1 MAEEVNCVSEEGFKG
16 LNSYVEPKLAKLK
29 SPEGT
34 KGWAEGIKS
43 DDLVNIFDFVL
54 FFLSFKIC

>member
-1 MAEEVNCVSEEGFKG
+1 VSEEGLNG

-43 DDLVNIFDFVL
+43 DDLVNIFDFFL

>member
-1 MAEEVNCVSEEGFKG
+1 MADELICGSEDGLKG

-34 KGWAEGIKS
+34 KGWAEGVKS
-43 DDLVNIFDFVL
+43 HDLVNIFDFVL
-54 FFLSFKIC
+54 FFLSF

>member
-1 MAEEVNCVSEEGFKG
+1 MAEEVNCVSEEGLNG

-34 KGWAEGIKS
+34 KGWAVGLKS
-43 DDLVNIFDFVL
+43 YDLINIFGFVL

>member
-1 MAEEVNCVSEEGFKG
+1 MAEELNFVSEECLKG

-34 KGWAEGIKS
+34 KGWDEAIKS
-43 DDLVNIFDFVL
+43 DDLVNIFDFFL
-54 FFLSFKIC
+54 FFLILKIC